1 MLIEFTVANF
11 RSFKDR
17 QSLSLVASS
26 GSEHREQ
33 NVSTTGVAGL
43 DLLRTAALYGPNAAG
58 KSNLFHALR
67 TLQVLVQ
74 GSGSGRRRCE
84 GHRWP
89 GVLLT
94 AGLVVRIHCRAPEYQ
109 LKLTFRRKVAN
120 IVVNLLGYSHADRI
134 HRR

>member
-67 TLQVLVQ
+67 TLLERRAAEGFPINGATLRAALSLTHLRLKWERERAAPLRGSSLAGGAADCRIGCQNPLQ
-74 GSGSGRRRCE
+74 G
-84 GHRWP
+84 
-89 GVLLT
+89 
-94 AGLVVRIHCRAPEYQ
+94 A
-109 LKLTFRRKVAN
+109 
-120 IVVNLLGYSHADRI
+120 
-134 HRR
+134 